1 MPAQPAT
8 QEALH
13 ALFHPRAVAVI
24 GASDDTTKH
33 GYIVLTNVR
42 DTGFRGGIYGI
53 SRRLKDVDGI
63 PCFPDL
69 AACPNNSTSPSS
81 PSPPRPRCRPSA
93 TAPAPD

>member
-1 MPAQPAT
+1 MPPQIAT

-24 GASDDTTKH
+24 GASDETTKH

-42 DTGFRGGIYGI
+42 DTGFRGGIFGI

-63 PCFPDL
+63 PVFPIWQG
-69 AACPNNSTSPSS
+69 CRNRWI
-81 PSPPRPRCRPSA
+81 PRFSRSRRRRRCRRCG
-93 TAPAPD
+93 TARGRG